1 MIDYYHNGLV
11 ITQILCLHFSGI
23 LMGKYSCFLLLFY
36 VLHPNKVR
44 FFFDD

>member
-23 LMGKYSCFLLLFY
+23 LMGKYSRFLLLSC
-36 VLHPNKVR
+36 
-44 FFFDD
+44 DDSSLMINH